1 MTQIRS
7 ERRGSVELLTLDRPK
22 ALNALDRAMLEELLE
37 CCERIRVDRSLRAVV
52 LTGAGRAFAA
62 GADRAEGMDA
72 FLEKRAPSFENH

>member
-22 ALNALDRAMLEELLE
+22 ALNALDRAMLEELL
-37 CCERIRVDRSLRAVV
+37 DW
-52 LTGAGRAFAA
+52 
-62 GADRAEGMDA
+62 AEGMDA